1 MENILVSFDGGVAK
15 VSINRPDKKNSL
27 TGHMYKAMDDAFK
40 EARNR
45 EDIKVVHLCGEGG
58 IFSAGNE

>member
-1 MENILVSFDGGVAK
+1 MENILVSFDAGVAK

-27 TGHMYKAMDDAFK
+27 TGYMYKTMANAFN
-40 EARNR
+40 EARKR

-58 IFSAGNE
+58 YFFCR